1 MTTTS
6 AIWTVRDAYYNGS
19 SWVVGGTNGRAFG
32 PVDMKYVVSKTRTHN
47 GQNGILTIQGSTSP
61 TYDNNGNTTKD
72 DTGNQYVYDA
82 WNRIMTVKDSQG
94 STLEYMKYMANAG
107 RGT

>member
-6 AIWTVRDAYYNGS
+6 AISTVRDAYYNGS

-32 PVDMKYVVSKTRTHN
+32 PVDMKYVVSQTRTHN

-61 TYDNNGNTTKD
+61 TYDNNGNTTTD
-72 DTGNQYVYDA
+72 DTAKQYVYDA
-82 WNRIMTVKDSQG
+82 WNRIMTVKNSQG
-94 STLEYMKYMANAG
+94 STLEYMVSFRQACL
-107 RGT
+107 T